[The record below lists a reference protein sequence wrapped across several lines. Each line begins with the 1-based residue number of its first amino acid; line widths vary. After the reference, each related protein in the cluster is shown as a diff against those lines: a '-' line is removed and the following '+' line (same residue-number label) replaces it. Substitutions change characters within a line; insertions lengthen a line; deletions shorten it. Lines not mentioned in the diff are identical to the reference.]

1 MTEHGV
7 PAPAEPNDER
17 SSKCSEESRRAQI
30 AREQAMTP
38 EARQAAAERLAEL
51 ADLLRADAPN
61 TPAGS
66 AQAVLSAM
74 AEPPR
79 VREEDVAALLDEIDR
94 GKRPVQ
100 FDSPLDTPYVELF
113 NRLGRA
119 KDPRERA
126 KLAEEI
132 SRLTFGS

>member
-1 MTEHGV
+1 M
-7 PAPAEPNDER
+7 PA
-17 SSKCSEESRRAQI
+17 
-30 AREQAMTP
+30 T
-38 EARQAAAERLAEL
+38 
-51 ADLLRADAPN
+51 
-61 TPAGS
+61 
-66 AQAVLSAM
+66 
-74 AEPPR
+74 
-79 VREEDVAALLDEIDR
+79 